1 MLLGDVMEGGGDEE
15 AGATRGDAEVV
26 GRGVDE
32 DAEADASDDDAKLSS
47 LGCAILVCFSFEKR
61 RQRRAKTSVV

>member
-47 LGCAILVCFSFEKR
+47 LGCAICVLVLKR
-61 RQRRAKTSVV
+61 EGNGEQKRQ